1 MTIQERNIK
10 LKHYITCLKC
20 ELSGKRC
27 EQDCITQFLAGNF
40 GEIIEN
46 LEAISEILEQQPPVT
61 PQKKIGKWIDDG
73 FYAEGHSE
81 HAYRC
86 SECGEH
92 YIGYVGE
99 FNYCPNCKVRMVSK

>member
-1 MTIQERNIK
+1 MSDNNENVIEFLRNQQTATVCFCQPSYVSRVK
-10 LKHYITCLKC
+10 
-20 ELSGKRC
+20 ELA
-27 EQDCITQFLAGNF
+27 E
-40 GEIIEN
+40 
-46 LEAISEILEQQPPVT
+46 
-61 PQKKIGKWIDDG
+61 G

-99 FNYCPNCKVRMVSK
+99 FKYCPNCGADMRGET